1 MPRKAVA
8 IVLWCGLIGA
18 AIFVYFTF
26 PRTKD
31 EIPRSENQRPF
42 PSSPGPN
49 GVPMPEPVPAP
60 NTPKPPPGGGPN
72 LRVMAWAGDDDAR
85 ALSREMDAFAA
96 RTGLQPVLNVSANA
110 ADYRRDLR
118 HAIDAGT
125 PPDVCLVE
133 ARDFSG
139 LDPGRDLARMA
150 SPPGFEQRA
159 LEAFQAGGNGDLRAV
174 PDEFSVALLFYH
186 PHDFDRAGLG
196 WPGKH
201 WTWDILEAM
210 SRALASQRL
219 TTDAGAQIY
228 PLELPADFDFWNILC
243 TQAGHAALDHG
254 TWHLADADGRESRM
268 RGLGLI
274 HEFFQELAV
283 TAPPDAEGQPGTYFA
298 QNRASLL
305 IGPSELGATLPPGSY
320 GVTLLPADL
329 TRASLA
335 QVNGWAVM
343 ASTPQLDA
351 ARSLAS
357 FLAAHPVHAGWVSAV
372 RPTQGVDPTA
382 DDADSLC
389 REALEQALLPRLEP
403 KTERLAQLL
412 DEQIGLFARNGDPA
426 AAENLNAKIES
437 EYLADYAPTAERN
450 AAERKQGVVPK
461 AQAPELRGL

>member
-18 AIFVYFTF
+18 AIFTYLTF

-49 GVPMPEPVPAP
+49 GVPLPDTVPHP
-60 NTPKPPPGGGPN
+60 TTPKPPPGSGPN

-85 ALSREMDAFAA
+85 ALSAQMDAFAA
-96 RTGLQPVLNVSANA
+96 KTGVQPVLTVSANA

-118 HAIDAGT
+118 HAMDAGT

-139 LDPGRDLARMA
+139 LDPARDLAAVSQPAGVERR
-150 SPPGFEQRA
+150 S
-159 LEAFQAGGNGDLRAV
+159 LEAFEAAGALRAV

-186 PHDFDRAGLG
+186 PRDFDRAGLG

-210 SRALASQRL
+210 SRALASQQL
-219 TTDAGAQIY
+219 TTDTGAQIY

-243 TQAGHAALDHG
+243 TQAGHAALDRD
-254 TWHLADADGRESRM
+254 TWHLADPDSRDSRL

-283 TAPPDAEGQPGTYFA
+283 TAPPDALGQPGIWFA

-320 GVTLLPADL
+320 GVTLVPADL
-329 TRASLA
+329 CRASLA
-335 QVNGWAVM
+335 RVNGWAVM
-343 ASTPQLDA
+343 ASTPQPEA
-351 ARSLAS
+351 ARSLAA
-357 FLAAHPVHAGWVSAV
+357 FLATHPVHAGWISAV
-372 RPTQGVDPTA
+372 RPAAGMDLA
-382 DDADSLC
+382 AEDIESLC
-389 REALEQALLPRLEP
+389 REALSQALLPRLEP
-403 KTERLAQLL
+403 KTARLAQLL
-412 DEQIGLFARNGDPA
+412 DEQIGSFARNGDPA
-426 AAENLNAKIES
+426 AVANLNAQIES
-437 EYLADYAPTAERN
+437 EYLADYAPASERS
-450 AAERKQGVVPK
+450 AAERKGVAPK
-461 AQAPELRGL
+461 TQAPSLRGL

>member
-18 AIFVYFTF
+18 ALFVYFTF

-49 GVPMPEPVPAP
+49 GIPMPDTVPHPA
-60 NTPKPPPGGGPN
+60 TPKPAPGGGPN

-85 ALSREMDAFAA
+85 ALSAQMDAFAA
-96 RTGLQPVLNVSANA
+96 KTGVQPALTVSASES
-110 ADYRRDLR
+110 DYRRDLR

-139 LDPGRDLARMA
+139 LDPAHDLAAVSEPAGVESR
-150 SPPGFEQRA
+150 S
-159 LEAFQAGGNGDLRAV
+159 LEAFEADGALRAV

-186 PHDFDRAGLG
+186 PRDFDRAGLG

-210 SRALASQRL
+210 SRALASQQL

-254 TWHLADADGRESRM
+254 TWHLADPDSRDSRL

-283 TAPPDAEGQPGTYFA
+283 TAPPDAPGQPGTWFA

-320 GVTLLPADL
+320 GVTLVPADL
-329 TRASLA
+329 CRASLA
-335 QVNGWAVM
+335 RVDGWAVL
-343 ASTPQLDA
+343 ASTPQPDA
-351 ARSLAS
+351 ARSLAA
-357 FLAAHPVHAGWVSAV
+357 FLAAHPVHAGWISAV
-372 RPTQGVDPTA
+372 RPAPGVDPA
-382 DDADSLC
+382 AEDIESLC
-389 REALEQALLPRLEP
+389 REALSQALLPRLEP
-403 KTERLAQLL
+403 KTARLARLL
-412 DEQIGLFARNGDPA
+412 DEQIGSFARNGDPA
-426 AAENLNAKIES
+426 AVENLNAQIES
-437 EYLADYAPTAERN
+437 EYLADYAPASERS
-450 AAERKQGVVPK
+450 AAEHRGVAPK
-461 AQAPELRGL
+461 TQAPSLRGL

>member
-8 IVLWCGLIGA
+8 IVLWCGVIGA
-18 AIFVYFTF
+18 AIFIYFTF

-49 GVPMPEPVPAP
+49 GVPMPDSVPHP
-60 NTPKPPPGGGPN
+60 TTPKPPPGGGPN

-85 ALSREMDAFAA
+85 ALSAQMDAFAA
-96 RTGLQPVLNVSANA
+96 QTGAQPVLTVSASA

-139 LDPGRDLARMA
+139 LDPAHDLVAVNQPAGVESR
-150 SPPGFEQRA
+150 S
-159 LEAFQAGGNGDLRAV
+159 LEAFETDAALRAV

-186 PHDFDRAGLG
+186 PRDFDRAGLG

-210 SRALASQRL
+210 SRALASQQL
-219 TTDAGAQIY
+219 TTNAGAQIY

-243 TQAGHAALDHG
+243 TQAGHAALDRG
-254 TWHLADADGRESRM
+254 TWHLADPDSRDSRL
-268 RGLGLI
+268 RGLDLI

-283 TAPPDAEGQPGTYFA
+283 TAPPDAQDQPGTWFA

-305 IGPSELGATLPPGSY
+305 IGPSELSATLPPGSY
-320 GVTLLPADL
+320 GVTLVPGDL
-329 TRASLA
+329 CRASLA
-335 QVNGWAVM
+335 RVNGWAVL
-343 ASTPQLDA
+343 ASTPQLDSARALA
-351 ARSLAS
+351 A
-357 FLAAHPVHAGWVSAV
+357 FLAAHPVHAGWVSTV
-372 RPTQGVDPTA
+372 RPAPGLDPAAEDTET
-382 DDADSLC
+382 LC
-389 REALEQALLPRLEP
+389 REALSQAVLPRLEP
-403 KTERLAQLL
+403 KTARLAQLL
-412 DEQIGLFARNGDPA
+412 DQQIGIFARNGDPA
-426 AAENLNAKIES
+426 AAKNLNAEIES
-437 EYLADYAPTAERN
+437 EYLADYAPASERD
-450 AAERKQGVVPK
+450 AAGQKGVVPK
-461 AQAPELRGL
+461 AQGPSLRGL

>member
-18 AIFVYFTF
+18 AIFTYFTF

-49 GVPMPEPVPAP
+49 GIPVPEPVPAP
-60 NTPKPPPGGGPN
+60 NTPKPQPVGPN
-72 LRVMAWAGDDDAR
+72 LRVMAWAGDDDAH

-96 RTGLQPVLNVSANA
+96 KTGVQPILSVSANA

-139 LDPGRDLARMA
+139 LDPEHDLAA
-150 SPPGFEQRA
+150 VAGPPGDEKRA
-159 LEAFQAGGNGDLRAV
+159 LEAFQSGGDNLRAV

-186 PHDFDRAGLG
+186 PRDFDRAGLG

-210 SRALASQRL
+210 TRALASQRL
-219 TTDAGAQIY
+219 TTGAGAQIY

-243 TQAGHAALDHG
+243 TQAGHAALDHD
-254 TWHLADADGRESRM
+254 TWHLADPDGRESRM

-283 TAPPDAEGQPGTYFA
+283 TAPPDTEGQPGTFFA

-305 IGPSELGATLPPGSY
+305 IGPSELSATLPPGSF

-329 TRASLA
+329 CRASLA

-343 ASTPQLDA
+343 ASTPQLEA
-351 ARSLAS
+351 ARSLAG

-372 RPTQGVDPTA
+372 RPTPGFDLAAEDV
-382 DDADSLC
+382 DSLC
-389 REALEQALLPRLEP
+389 REALDQALLPRLEP
-403 KTERLAQLL
+403 KTARLAQLL
-412 DEQIGLFARNGDPA
+412 DEQIGVFARNGDPA
-426 AAENLNAKIES
+426 AAENLNAQIES
-437 EYLADYAPTAERN
+437 EYLADYAPASERN
-450 AAERKQGVVPK
+450 AANHKQGVAPK
-461 AQAPELRGL
+461 AQAPSLRGL

>member
-49 GVPMPEPVPAP
+49 GVPMPEPIPAP
-60 NTPKPPPGGGPN
+60 NTPKPLPGGGPN

-85 ALSREMDAFAA
+85 ALAREMDAFAA
-96 RTGLQPVLNVSANA
+96 RTGRQPILTVSANV
-110 ADYRRDLR
+110 ADYRRDLH

-133 ARDFSG
+133 ARDFFG
-139 LDPGRDLARMA
+139 LDPEHDLAAVA
-150 SPPGFEQRA
+150 SPPGYEKRA
-159 LEAFQAGGNGDLRAV
+159 LEAFQAGGDNLRAV

-186 PHDFDRAGLG
+186 PRDFDRAGLG

-219 TTDAGAQIY
+219 TTDTGAQIY

-243 TQAGHAALDHG
+243 TQAGHAALDHD

-283 TAPPDAEGQPGTYFA
+283 TAPPDAPGQPGTYFA

-305 IGPSELGATLPPGSY
+305 IGPSELSATLPPGSY
-320 GVTLLPADL
+320 AVTLLPADL

-343 ASTPQLDA
+343 ASTPQIDA
-351 ARSLAS
+351 ARSLAG
-357 FLAAHPVHAGWVSAV
+357 FLAAHPVHAGWVAAV
-372 RPTQGVDPTA
+372 RPAQGVDPAA

-389 REALEQALLPRLEP
+389 REALEQSLLPRLEP
-403 KTERLAQLL
+403 KTARLAQLL

-426 AAENLNAKIES
+426 TAENLNAKIES
-437 EYLADYAPTAERN
+437 EYLADYAPASERN
-450 AAERKQGVVPK
+450 AAERKQGVAPK
-461 AQAPELRGL
+461 AQAPSLRGL